1 MKNAQRGVLP
11 RIKKEGIIPHREG
24 SELMIFKNK
33 KERDDMIWEEL
44 PILPI
49 KGTVLFPETIIPI
62 LVGKEGSLELVKQ
75 ACSGDGIIGICA
87 LKNQDAEPIDV
98 PDIYT
103 FGTRAKIVKTVNLP
117 DGNMNVILRGLSRI
131 QLLEFVTK
139 TPYFKARILEAT
151 EAAQHD
157 DEITAMEENLKNQA
171 IQAIKLI
178 PTIPDE
184 ISVMISSIDRPGY
197 LADLIAS
204 NLNVSVAEKQEI
216 LEAISIKDLLKK
228 VTVLVH
234 QKIEILELG
243 NKIQSQVR
251 GEIDKTQREYYLRE
265 QLKAIQRELGEKDEK
280 TVESEELRDR
290 LEKKAL
296 PDEVRKV
303 AEKEMDRLSKIP
315 PQAAEYIV
323 SRTYLDWILEL
334 PWMEGTEDNLDIAEA
349 ANVLEEDH
357 YDLEKVKKRILEYL
371 AVRKLKDD
379 MKGPI
384 LCFVGPPGVG
394 KTSLG
399 RSIARAMG
407 RKFVRMSLGGIRD
420 EAEIRGHRR
429 TYVGALPGRI
439 IQGMKKCQS
448 NNPIFMLDEIDKLG
462 MDFRGD
468 PSSALLE
475 VLDPEQN
482 FSFSDHYLEVP
493 FDLSKVMFI
502 ATANILEPIPPALKD
517 RMEVLE
523 LPGYTEEEK
532 IHIANKFL
540 IPKQIEEHGLEGSQ
554 IKIKK
559 DALQDIIASY
569 TREAGVRNVEREIAT
584 ICRGVA
590 REVVEGRTEPA
601 ILSKRD
607 LQKYLGPIKFF
618 SEIAERTTEPGVAI
632 GLAWTPVGGDIIFV
646 EAAKMKGKNN
656 LILTGKLGEVMK
668 ASAQAALGFIRSNAA
683 ELGINEE
690 IFENLDIHIH
700 VPAGAIP
707 KDGPSAGVTIL
718 TAVTSLLTGNTVN
731 SKIAMTGEITLR
743 GTVMPVGGIKEKVL
757 AALRAGIRETILPE
771 KNKKDL
777 EDIPDHVKEQMTFH
791 WVSTMSEVLQLSL
804 GITKKPRKLEKSV
817 GIQNQAQAQM

>member
-1 MKNAQRGVLP
+1 
-11 RIKKEGIIPHREG
+11 
-24 SELMIFKNK
+24 MIFKNK
-33 KERDDMIWEEL
+33 KEKDDMIWEEL

-75 ACSGDGIIGICA
+75 AISGDGIIGICA
-87 LKNQDAEPIDV
+87 LNKQDAEPIDV
-98 PDIYT
+98 EDIYS

-117 DGNMNVILRGLSRI
+117 DGNMNVILRGLNRI
-131 QLLEFVTK
+131 QVVEFVDK
-139 TPYFKARILEAT
+139 SPCFRARILEAV
-151 EAAQHD
+151 EPDLQD
-157 DEITAMEENLKNQA
+157 SEISAMEENLKNQA
-171 IQAIKLI
+171 IQAIRLI

-197 LADLIAS
+197 LADLITS
-204 NLNVSVAEKQEI
+204 NLNVSVAEKQGI
-216 LEAISIKDLLKK
+216 LEAVSVKERLRK

-243 NKIQSQVR
+243 NKIQSQVK

-265 QLKAIQRELGEKDEK
+265 QLKAIQRELGERDDK
-280 TVESEELRDR
+280 TAESEELKERFD
-290 LEKKAL
+290 KKSL
-296 PDEVRKV
+296 PDEVRNV
-303 AEKEMDRLSKIP
+303 AEKELDRLSKIP

-334 PWMEGTEDNLDIAEA
+334 PWMEGTEDNLDTVEA
-349 ANVLEEDH
+349 TKVLEEDH

-399 RSIARAMG
+399 KSIARAMG

-532 IHIANKFL
+532 THIATKFL
-540 IPKQIEEHGLEGSQ
+540 IPKQIEEHGLESSQ
-554 IKIKK
+554 IKIRK
-559 DALQDIIASY
+559 DALQEIISSY
-569 TREAGVRNVEREIAT
+569 TREAGVRNVEREVAS
-584 ICRGVA
+584 ICRAVA
-590 REVVEGRTEPA
+590 KEVVEGRTDPA
-601 ILSKRD
+601 AITKRD
-607 LQKYLGPIKFF
+607 LHKYLGPIKFF

-656 LILTGKLGEVMK
+656 LTLTGKLGDVMK
-668 ASAQAALGFIRSNAA
+668 ESAQAALGFIRSNAA
-683 ELGINEE
+683 ELGIDEE
-690 IFENLDIHIH
+690 IFENIDIHIH

-718 TAVTSLLTGNTVN
+718 TAVTSLLTGIAVN
-731 SKIAMTGEITLR
+731 PKFAMTGEITLR

-777 EDIPDHVKEQMTFH
+777 EDIPDSVKQQMTFH
-791 WVSTMSEVLQLSL
+791 GVSTMSEVLQLSL
-804 GITKKPRKLEKSV
+804 GITKKPRKPQKRV
-817 GIQNQAQAQM
+817 GVRNQTQAQM

>member
-1 MKNAQRGVLP
+1 
-11 RIKKEGIIPHREG
+11 
-24 SELMIFKNK
+24 MIFKNK
-33 KERDDMIWEEL
+33 KEREDMIWEEL

-75 ACSGDGIIGICA
+75 ATSGDGIIGICA
-87 LKNQDAEPIDV
+87 LKNQEAEPIQEM
-98 PDIYT
+98 DIYR
-103 FGTRAKIVKTVNLP
+103 FGTRAKIVKTVQLP

-131 QLLEFVTK
+131 QVVEFVSK
-139 TPYFKARILEAT
+139 NPYFRARILEAAET
-151 EAAQHD
+151 ESQ
-157 DEITAMEENLKNQA
+157 DEEINAMEENLKNQA

-204 NLNVSVAEKQEI
+204 NLNVSVAEKQEV
-216 LEAISIKDLLKK
+216 LEAVSIKERLKK

-243 NKIQSQVR
+243 NKIQSQVK

-265 QLKAIQRELGEKDEK
+265 QLKAIQRELGEKDDK
-280 TVESEELRDR
+280 TAEAEELQER
-290 LEKKAL
+290 LAKKKL
-296 PDEVRKV
+296 PEEVRKV
-303 AEKEMDRLSKIP
+303 AEKELDRLSKIP

-323 SRTYLDWILEL
+323 SRTYMDWILDL
-334 PWMEGTEDNLDIAEA
+334 PWEEGTDDNLDIAEA
-349 ANVLEEDH
+349 AKVLEEDH

-540 IPKQIEEHGLEGSQ
+540 IPKQVDEHGLDHAQ
-554 IKIKK
+554 INIKK
-559 DALQDIIASY
+559 DALQEIITSY
-569 TREAGVRNVEREIAT
+569 TREAGVRNVERQVAT

-590 REVVEGRTEPA
+590 REVVEGRTDPA
-601 ILSKRD
+601 VIK
-607 LQKYLGPIKFF
+607 KGNVHEYLGPIKFF
-618 SEIAERTTEPGVAI
+618 SEIAERTNEPGVAI
-632 GLAWTPVGGDIIFV
+632 GLAWTPVGGDIMFV

-656 LILTGKLGEVMK
+656 LTLTGKLGDVMK
-668 ASAQAALGFIRSNAA
+668 ESAQAALGFIRSNAT
-683 ELGINEE
+683 ELGIEE
-690 IFENLDIHIH
+690 EVFENSDIHIH

-707 KDGPSAGVTIL
+707 KDGPSAGVTLL
-718 TAVTSLLTGNTVN
+718 TAVTSLLTGIQVN
-731 SKIAMTGEITLR
+731 PKIAMTGEITLR

-777 EDIPDHVKEQMTFH
+777 EDVPDSVKKQMTFH
-791 WVSTMSEVLQLSL
+791 WVSTMTEVLQLSL
-804 GITKKPRKLEKSV
+804 GITKKPRKPTKRTGLP
-817 GIQNQAQAQM
+817 NQAQAQI

>member
-1 MKNAQRGVLP
+1 MRKDEKQP
-11 RIKKEGIIPHREG
+11 PKEGSNR
-24 SELMIFKNK
+24 MIFKNK
-33 KERDDMIWEEL
+33 KEKGDMIWDEI
-44 PILPI
+44 PVLPI

-75 ACSGDGIIGICA
+75 ACSGDGVIGICA
-87 LKNQDAEPIDV
+87 LGNQEAEPIDI
-98 PDIYT
+98 PDIYA

-131 QLLEFVTK
+131 QVVEFVSK
-139 TPYFKARILEAT
+139 TPYFRARILEAT
-151 EAAQHD
+151 ETDLQG
-157 DEITAMEENLKNQA
+157 DEISAMEENLKNQA
-171 IQAIKLI
+171 IRAIKLI

-204 NLNVSVAEKQEI
+204 NLNVSVAEKQEV
-216 LEAISIKDLLKK
+216 LEALSIRERLQK
-228 VTVLVH
+228 VTVLVQ

-251 GEIDKTQREYYLRE
+251 GEIDKSQREYYLRE

-280 TVESEELRDR
+280 TAETEELKER
-290 LEKKAL
+290 LEKKSL
-296 PDEVRKV
+296 PEDVRKV
-303 AEKEMDRLSKIP
+303 AEKELDRLSKIP

-334 PWMEGTEDNLDIAEA
+334 PWMDGTEDNLDINQA
-349 ANVLEEDH
+349 ATVLEEDH
-357 YDLEKVKKRILEYL
+357 YDLEKVKRRILEYL

-399 RSIARAMG
+399 KSIARAMG

-532 IHIANKFL
+532 IQIANKFL
-540 IPKQIEEHGLEGSQ
+540 IPKQIDEHGLKNTQ
-554 IKIKK
+554 LRIKK
-559 DALQDIIASY
+559 DALQEMITSY
-569 TREAGVRNVEREIAT
+569 TREAGVRNIEREIAT

-590 REVVEGRTEPA
+590 REVVEGRNEPA
-601 ILSKRD
+601 IISKKD
-607 LQKYLGPIKFF
+607 LHTYLGPIKYF

-656 LILTGKLGEVMK
+656 LTLTGKLGEVMK
-668 ASAQAALGFIRSNAA
+668 ESAQAALGFIRSNAA
-683 ELGINEE
+683 ELGIDEG

-718 TAVTSLLTGNTVN
+718 TAVTSLLTGITVN
-731 SKIAMTGEITLR
+731 PTIAMTGEITLR

-757 AALRAGIRETILPE
+757 AALRAGIHETILPE

-777 EDIPDHVKEQMTFH
+777 EDIPEHVKEQMSFH
-791 WVSTMSEVLQLSL
+791 WVSTMAEVLQLSL
-804 GITKKPRKLEKSV
+804 GITKKPRKPAKRIGL
-817 GIQNQAQAQM
+817 QDQARPQM

>member
-1 MKNAQRGVLP
+1 
-11 RIKKEGIIPHREG
+11 
-24 SELMIFKNK
+24 MIFKNK

-62 LVGKEGSLELVKQ
+62 LVGKEGSLELVKK
-75 ACSGDGIIGICA
+75 ASAGDGIIGICA
-87 LKNQDAEPIDV
+87 LRNQDAEPIDV
-98 PDIYT
+98 PDIYN

-131 QLLEFVTK
+131 QVVEFVEK
-139 TPYFKARILEAT
+139 SPYFRARILEAT
-151 EAAQHD
+151 ESEQHS

-216 LEAISIKDLLKK
+216 LEAASIKERLQK

-243 NKIQSQVR
+243 NKIQSQVK

-265 QLKAIQRELGEKDEK
+265 QLKAIQRELGEKDDK
-280 TVESEELRDR
+280 TAESEELKER
-290 LEKKAL
+290 LDKKVL

-303 AEKEMDRLSKIP
+303 AEKELDRLSKIP

-334 PWMEGTEDNLDIAEA
+334 PWEEGTDDNLDIKEA
-349 ANVLEEDH
+349 TNVLEEDH

-399 RSIARAMG
+399 KSIARAMG

-554 IKIKK
+554 LKIKK
-559 DALQDIIASY
+559 DALQEIISSY

-590 REVVEGRTEPA
+590 KEVVEGREDPA
-601 ILSKRD
+601 SISKRD
-607 LQKYLGPIKFF
+607 IPKYLGPIKFF
-618 SEIAERTTEPGVAI
+618 SEIAERTNEPGVAI

-656 LILTGKLGEVMK
+656 LTLTGKLGDVMK
-668 ASAQAALGFIRSNAA
+668 ESAQAALGFIRSNAT
-683 ELGINEE
+683 ELGIEE
-690 IFENLDIHIH
+690 DVFENLDIHIH

-718 TAVTSLLTGNTVN
+718 TAVTSLLTGITVN
-731 SKIAMTGEITLR
+731 PKIAMTGEITLR

-757 AALRAGIRETILPE
+757 AALRAGLKETILPE

-777 EDIPDHVKEQMTFH
+777 EDIPDSVKEQMTFH
-791 WVSTMSEVLQLSL
+791 WVSTMTEVLQLSL
-804 GITKKPRKLEKSV
+804 GITKKPRKTQKRV
-817 GIQNQAQAQM
+817 GVANQTQAQM

>member
-1 MKNAQRGVLP
+1 
-11 RIKKEGIIPHREG
+11 
-24 SELMIFKNK
+24 MIFKNK
-33 KERDDMIWEEL
+33 KEKDDMIWEEL
-44 PILPI
+44 SILPI

-62 LVGKEGSLELVKQ
+62 LVGKEGSLDLVKQ
-75 ACSGDGIIGICA
+75 ACSGDGIVGICA

-98 PDIYT
+98 QDIYN

-131 QLLEFVTK
+131 QIVEFVTK
-139 TPYFKARILEAT
+139 TPYFKARILEA
-151 EAAQHD
+151 EESDLQD
-157 DEITAMEENLKNQA
+157 DEIRAMEENLKNQA

-197 LADLIAS
+197 LGDLIAS

-216 LEAISIKDLLKK
+216 LEAVSIKERLKK

-265 QLKAIQRELGEKDEK
+265 QLKAIQRELGEKDDK
-280 TVESEELRDR
+280 TAESEELKEQLD
-290 LEKKAL
+290 KKSL
-296 PDEVRKV
+296 PDEVRTV
-303 AEKEMDRLSKIP
+303 AEKELDRLSKIP

-323 SRTYLDWILEL
+323 SRTYLDWIIEL
-334 PWMEGTEDNLDIAEA
+334 PWMDGTDDNLDIAEA
-349 ANVLEEDH
+349 TKVLEADH

-407 RKFVRMSLGGIRD
+407 RKFVRISLGGIRD

-439 IQGMKKCQS
+439 IQGMKKSQS

-482 FSFSDHYLEVP
+482 YSFSDHYLEVP

-502 ATANILEPIPPALKD
+502 ATANILEPIPPALHD

-540 IPKQIEEHGLEGSQ
+540 IPKQINEHGLEGSQ
-554 IKIKK
+554 IKIRK
-559 DALQDIIASY
+559 DALQEIISSY
-569 TREAGVRNVEREIAT
+569 TREAGVRNVEREVAS

-590 REVVEGRTEPA
+590 MEVVGGRTEPT
-601 ILSKRD
+601 ILTKRD
-607 LQKYLGPIKFF
+607 VHKYLGPIKFF
-618 SEIAERTTEPGVAI
+618 SEVAERTTEPGVAI

-656 LILTGKLGEVMK
+656 LTLTGKLGDVMK
-668 ASAQAALGFIRSNAA
+668 ESAQAALGFIRSNAE
-683 ELGINEE
+683 ELGIDED

-718 TAVTSLLTGNTVN
+718 TALTSLLIGITVN
-731 SKIAMTGEITLR
+731 PKIAMTGEITLR
-743 GTVMPVGGIKEKVL
+743 GTVMPVGGVKEKVL
-757 AALRAGIRETILPE
+757 AALRAGIREAILPE

-777 EDIPDHVKEQMTFH
+777 EDIPDSVKEQMTFH

-804 GITKKPRKLEKSV
+804 GITKKPRKAQKRV
-817 GIQNQAQAQM
+817 GVRNQTQAQI